1 MQHYGQLDSI
11 SYAVVA
17 YKLLLLYQIKNFLS
31 YVIANYQYGEPCLTE
46 KVKMDLMATISADHT
61 FDFLRTKHQLGYIC
75 FSMLPRIGD
84 YYSFSIIVGSQRD
97 KFTSE
102 EVFSKILQYHDHF
115 IKTLEEMSQD
125 DFETHKRS
133 LIQVKFFISYGLI
146 TLFKALNRSP
156 TNLTER
162 FTSHLSTLLS
172 GESEIHFNTRQ
183 KKADLVYD
191 ITKNEIIEIY
201 ESKVR
206 RNRSMVLIA
215 VEGIHKKD
223 IKAKASFELKSLTF
237 NATAHIESENLDFLQ
252 FESLNALKTALQ

>member
-1 MQHYGQLDSI
+1 
-11 SYAVVA
+11 
-17 YKLLLLYQIKNFLS
+17 
-31 YVIANYQYGEPCLTE
+31 
-46 KVKMDLMATISADHT
+46 MDLMATISADHA
-61 FDFLRTKHQLGYIC
+61 FDFLRTKNQLGYIC

-115 IKTLEEMSQD
+115 IKTLGEMSQD

-133 LIQVKFFISYGLI
+133 LIQVKIIMSYRFI

-172 GESEIHFNTRQ
+172 GEREIHFNTRQ
-183 KKADLVYD
+183 KKADLVCD
-191 ITKNEIIEIY
+191 ITKQEIIDIY

-206 RNRSMVLIA
+206 RNLSMVLIA
-215 VEGIHKKD
+215 VEGIQKKD
-223 IKAKASFELKSLTF
+223 IEAKASFELKSLKF
-237 NATAHIESENLDFLQ
+237 DATVHIESENLDFLE
-252 FESLNALKTALQ
+252 FESLNALKTAIQ

>member
-1 MQHYGQLDSI
+1 MAHMLSTHI
-11 SYAVVA
+11 
-17 YKLLLLYQIKNFLS
+17 LLLYQLKYFLS

-46 KVKMDLMATISADHT
+46 KVKMDLMATISADHA

-102 EVFSKILQYHDHF
+102 EVFSKILRYHDHF

-133 LIQVKFFISYGLI
+133 LIQVKIIISYRFI

-172 GESEIHFNTRQ
+172 GEKEIHFNTRQ
-183 KKADLVYD
+183 KKADSVYD
-191 ITKNEIIEIY
+191 ITKQEIIDIY

-215 VEGIHKKD
+215 VEGIQKKD
-223 IKAKASFELKSLTF
+223 VEAKASFQLKSLKF
-237 NATAHIESENLDFLQ
+237 DATVHIESKNLNLLQ
-252 FESLNALKTALQ
+252 FESLDALKTAIQ